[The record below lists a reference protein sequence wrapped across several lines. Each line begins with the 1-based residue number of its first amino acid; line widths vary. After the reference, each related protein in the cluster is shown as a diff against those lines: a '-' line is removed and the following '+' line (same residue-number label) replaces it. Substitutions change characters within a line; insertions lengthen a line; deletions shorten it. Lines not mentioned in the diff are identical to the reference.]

1 MTTALPTFWIVIV
14 GQQEV
19 GRGERVE
26 IRSSFL
32 LVSTLC
38 GQIGSVQDRSPTCPR
53 AFIHS
58 FRTGVP
64 LVGCGVY
71 GGAQGSQPRWMHGI
85 SEGRAV
91 AVEDHQPE
99 APAPG
104 PGATAPNAPAT
115 EADAPAPE
123 AGAPAPE
130 AAGPGAPDTDAV
142 GAAGSVPRGADS
154 I

>member
-1 MTTALPTFWIVIV
+1 MLGTIHHSCDAPLVEDRDDSEADISTFWIVIV
-14 GQQEV
+14 GKQEV

-26 IRSSFL
+26 IGSSFL

-71 GGAQGSQPRWMHGI
+71 GGAQ
-85 SEGRAV
+85 
-91 AVEDHQPE
+91 
-99 APAPG
+99 
-104 PGATAPNAPAT
+104 
-115 EADAPAPE
+115 
-123 AGAPAPE
+123 
-130 AAGPGAPDTDAV
+130 
-142 GAAGSVPRGADS
+142 
-154 I
+154 